1 MKERNCCIKT
11 NSCPHSGPAPI
22 PQEGFFEQVKSIEG
36 ISGFSHGCGKCAP
49 RQGVCKLTLNVKNG
63 IIKEA
68 LVETV
73 GCSGMTHSACMAG
86 EILVGLTLLE
96 ALNTDLVCDAIND
109 AMKDI
114 FLQLAYGRSQSA
126 FSIGGLPLGAG
137 VEELGSTHHS
147 RVGTVY
153 SSEKCGIRY
162 YNTTEGYI
170 TRLALDKNKEV
181 IGYEFVNLPKLLK
194 NIRSGMSGQ
203 EALVKSS
210 GAYGRFDEAKEI
222 IDTMEEQI

>member
-1 MKERNCCIKT
+1 MNNECYKI

-22 PQEGFFEQVKSIEG
+22 PQEGVFEQVKDIKS

-49 RQGVCKLTLNVKNG
+49 RQGVCKLTLNVKDG
-63 IIKEA
+63 IIREA
-68 LVETV
+68 LIETV

-86 EILVGLTLLE
+86 EILVGRTLLE

-126 FSIGGLPLGAG
+126 FSLGGLPIGAG
-137 VEELGSTHHS
+137 AEELGSTHHS
-147 RVGTVY
+147 RVGSIY
-153 SSEKCGIRY
+153 ANEKIGVRY

-170 TRLALDKNKEV
+170 VKLALDANDEI
-181 IGYEFVNLPKLLK
+181 IGYQYVNLPRLLV
-194 NIRSGMSGQ
+194 NLRNGMTSQ
-203 EALVKSS
+203 DALDKSS
-210 GAYGRFDEAKEI
+210 GTYGRFEDGVRFV
-222 IDTMEEQI
+222 DTMEEKL